1 MLLFSCLLLLVVVLL
16 EVETHAEPN
25 LSRAQ
30 GARGDKKRIEE
41 CPTLLGRRSGREGI
55 KVYEFAAEAVDSFV
69 EHVVK
74 LNYGTQPHVFA
85 QAKLA
90 RNIQVEEKLT
100 GAVSGIARQG
110 SGLADSGQRKEIQNC
125 RVERVARS
133 TPMQQPGVAGKDW
146 PIVAD
151 VIEVAVSATD

>member
-1 MLLFSCLLLLVVVLL
+1 MPLPPAPGLGL
-16 EVETHAEPN
+16 EVETNAEPN

-30 GARGDKKRIEE
+30 GTRGDEKRIEE
-41 CPTLLGRRSGREGI
+41 RPTLLRGRSGREGV

-74 LNYGTQPHVFA
+74 LHYGTQPHTFA

-100 GAVSGIARQG
+100 GTVSGVARQG
-110 SGLADSGQRKEIQNC
+110 SGLTDSGQRKVHDNAAAWC
-125 RVERVARS
+125 R
-133 TPMQQPGVAGKDW
+133 P
-146 PIVAD
+146 
-151 VIEVAVSATD
+151 

>member
-55 KVYEFAAEAVDSFV
+55 KVYEFAAEAVDRFV
-69 EHVVK
+69 EYVVK
-74 LNYGTQPHVFA
+74 LHYRTQPHMFG
-85 QAKLA
+85 QAKFP

-100 GAVSGIARQG
+100 RTVSGVARQV
-110 SGLADSGQRKEIQNC
+110 SGLADSGQRKGIQDC
-125 RVERVARS
+125 RVERVART
-133 TPMQQPGVAGKDW
+133 TPM
-146 PIVAD
+146 
-151 VIEVAVSATD
+151 